1 MNAKNPYL
9 KIKENAINTA
19 TPEELTLMLYDGALK
34 FANKSVIAIEK
45 KDYTQANLYIQRT
58 KDIIRELQL
67 TLDMKYEIS
76 QQLMEVYAYLH
87 SRLTQAN
94 IKKDIQILNEC
105 IEHIRLFR
113 DTWKETIKI
122 ARVNQGFKSKV

>member
-1 MNAKNPYL
+1 MYKPNPYA

-34 FANKSVIAIEK
+34 FANKAVIAIEK
-45 KDYTQANLYIQRT
+45 KNYTEANNFIQRT

-67 TLDMKYEIS
+67 TLNMKYEIS
-76 QQLMEVYAYLH
+76 NQLRDAYEYMH
-87 SRLTQAN
+87 YRLTQAN
-94 IKKDIQILNEC
+94 IKKDLDMLNEV

-113 DTWKETIKI
+113 DTWKEAIKI
-122 ARVNQGFKSKV
+122 ARVGK